1 MTVSAVI
8 SATATMVT
16 TTPAM
21 IPAVLSHSAHEGATL
36 SASDAAVEKIDLAG
50 IIIDTHYTLELSVP
64 LSVSLHTTSQL
75 ATEPLATLQEREM
88 EEAVMELTDT
98 LTTPGGGTGRENKT
112 RS

>member
-1 MTVSAVI
+1 MPVRL
-8 SATATMVT
+8 
-16 TTPAM
+16 P
-21 IPAVLSHSAHEGATL
+21 
-36 SASDAAVEKIDLAG
+36 
-50 IIIDTHYTLELSVP
+50 LELSVP

-98 LTTPGGGTGRENKT
+98 LTTPGAGTGKRENKM